1 MSSPIGERLR
11 RREDPAMIQGQ
22 ARYVGD
28 IRLPGMLH
36 AAFVRSPHAHARITS
51 LDLAKARGMPG
62 VVAAFGAHDLPAL
75 GHPIM
80 GAMERPDIAARTESP
95 LAAAVVR
102 YDGAPVTLVVADDP
116 YHAADAAAA
125 VSVGYDILPP
135 ALDPVQAQ
143 RDGAPLVHDDVPR
156 NVAAR
161 VTRSTGALDDAF
173 AAPDVVL
180 HERFVTSRGAG
191 LSIETR
197 GVVAAPSGEDG
208 VALTLWDSTQ
218 APHVVRRAVAAALAL
233 PQDAVRV
240 VTPAVGG
247 AFGPKGRIYPEE
259 IALGAVALSLG
270 RPVSWQATRSEDLRS
285 TYQGRGIIIDAALAA
300 RADGTILGLRATL
313 TQDCGAYL
321 PNGVVVPESSAQHLI
336 GPYRVPAMS
345 AEIVAVYTHK
355 VPLTPLRGGGRE
367 GGVFAMERLLDHLA
381 RELQLDPLEVRRR
394 NALRPDEFPHDTGY
408 PNPHGPGTIVY
419 DSGDYPTYLDKARA
433 LIGYDDVRRA
443 QPEERAAGL
452 YRGVA
457 VTLFLEATG
466 LAKESARVEVADDG
480 GVHVTVGSPSNGQ
493 SHATTFAQVCA
504 ARLGVPVDKV
514 TVTSGDTAAMGEG
527 TGTFASRMAVM
538 GGNAVA
544 LAARDVRRRALD
556 AAAALLDVSA
566 GDLELA
572 GGIVS
577 VRGVPGRT
585 IALAEVARQL
595 RQQGGGEALQATHSF
610 APDHPVCYA
619 GGAHAALVAVDPE
632 TGRVEVRRYVVV
644 HDCGTV
650 INPTVVEGQMHGGVT
665 HGLGNALHEAAVVD
679 DVGRLVTDQLWS
691 YAVPRAQDV
700 PPFEVEHQAQP
711 SPYNPEGIK
720 GAGEGGV
727 IGSLATIAAAVED
740 ALAPR
745 GLTLNSLPIRSE
757 QLSNVNR

>member
-1 MSSPIGERLR
+1 MAHSFQRPLSSGDDQQCPRIHLFWFRLCRVRIIGGGAIGE
-11 RREDPAMIQGQ
+11 
-22 ARYVGD
+22 
-28 IRLPGMLH
+28 
-36 AAFVRSPHAHARITS
+36 
-51 LDLAKARGMPG
+51 
-62 VVAAFGAHDLPAL
+62 
-75 GHPIM
+75 
-80 GAMERPDIAARTESP
+80 
-95 LAAAVVR
+95 
-102 YDGAPVTLVVADDP
+102 
-116 YHAADAAAA
+116 A
-125 VSVGYDILPP
+125 VSPDERDI
-135 ALDPVQAQ
+135 
-143 RDGAPLVHDDVPR
+143 G
-156 NVAAR
+156 
-161 VTRSTGALDDAF
+161 SEF
-173 AAPDVVL
+173 
-180 HERFVTSRGAG
+180 G
-191 LSIETR
+191 LSRVR
-197 GVVAAPSGEDG
+197 GIVAAPSGEDG
-208 VALTLWDSTQ
+208 VALTPWDSTQ

-259 IALGAVALSLG
+259 IALAAVALSLD

-300 RADGTILGLRATL
+300 RADCTILGLRATL

-321 PNGVVVPESSAQHLI
+321 PNGIVVPESSAQHLI

-419 DSGDYPTYLDKARA
+419 DSGDYPTYLEKARA
-433 LIGYDDVRRA
+433 LIGYDDVKRA

-466 LAKESARVEVADDG
+466 LAKESARVEVTDDG

-544 LAARDVRRRALD
+544 LAARSIACPSASSSCRTSTDDVAQRLVQRGGGGGENGRRFRAQRGAVEGRGVAACFAHHEAASRVIPRPPAQLDGGVQAAGRDGGERAADRAGHAQAHYMPPQQLHVAPRDVFFVSVRDRAVEHGVVQLGEAARAQWLAVERRALP
-556 AAAALLDVSA
+556 LF
-566 GDLELA
+566 
-572 GGIVS
+572 GIEQLV
-577 VRGVPGRT
+577 VQRVIERAITHVAVFGQANTHAPGR
-585 IALAEVARQL
+585 
-595 RQQGGGEALQATHSF
+595 
-610 APDHPVCYA
+610 
-619 GGAHAALVAVDPE
+619 
-632 TGRVEVRRYVVV
+632 
-644 HDCGTV
+644 
-650 INPTVVEGQMHGGVT
+650 
-665 HGLGNALHEAAVVD
+665 
-679 DVGRLVTDQLWS
+679 
-691 YAVPRAQDV
+691 
-700 PPFEVEHQAQP
+700 
-711 SPYNPEGIK
+711 
-720 GAGEGGV
+720 
-727 IGSLATIAAAVED
+727 
-740 ALAPR
+740 
-745 GLTLNSLPIRSE
+745 
-757 QLSNVNR
+757 

>member
-1 MSSPIGERLR
+1 MSSPIGERLC

-28 IRLPGMLH
+28 LRLPGMLY

-102 YDGAPVTLVVADDP
+102 YDGAPVALVVADDP
-116 YHAADAAAA
+116 YRAADAAAA
-125 VSVGYDILPP
+125 VSVTYEPLPP
-135 ALDPVQAQ
+135 ALDPAQ
-143 RDGAPLVHDDVPR
+143 TQQDGAPLVHDDVPR

-173 AAPDVVL
+173 AVPDIVL
-180 HERFVTSRGAG
+180 RERFVTSRGAG

-197 GVVAAPSGEDG
+197 GIVAAPSGEDG

-218 APHVVRRAVAAALAL
+218 APHVVRRAVALAL

-285 TYQGRGIIIDAALAA
+285 TYQGRGVIIDAALAA

-321 PNGVVVPESSAQHLI
+321 PNGIVVPESSAQHI

-381 RELQLDPLEVRRR
+381 CELQLDPLEVRRR

-419 DSGDYPTYLDKARA
+419 DSGDYPTYLEKARA
-433 LIGYDDVRRA
+433 LIGYDDVKRA
-443 QPEERAAGL
+443 QPEERTAGL

-480 GVHVTVGSPSNGQ
+480 GVHVTGGSPSNGQ

-504 ARLGVPVDKV
+504 ARLGVPVDTV

-544 LAARDVRRRALD
+544 LAARSIACP
-556 AAAALLDVSA
+556 SA
-566 GDLELA
+566 
-572 GGIVS
+572 S
-577 VRGVPGRT
+577 SSCRT
-585 IALAEVARQL
+585 
-595 RQQGGGEALQATHSF
+595 SS
-610 APDHPVCYA
+610 
-619 GGAHAALVAVDPE
+619 
-632 TGRVEVRRYVVV
+632 
-644 HDCGTV
+644 
-650 INPTVVEGQMHGGVT
+650 
-665 HGLGNALHEAAVVD
+665 D
-679 DVGRLVTDQLWS
+679 DV
-691 YAVPRAQDV
+691 A
-700 PPFEVEHQAQP
+700 
-711 SPYNPEGIK
+711 
-720 GAGEGGV
+720 
-727 IGSLATIAAAVED
+727 
-740 ALAPR
+740 
-745 GLTLNSLPIRSE
+745 
-757 QLSNVNR
+757 

>member
-1 MSSPIGERLR
+1 
-11 RREDPAMIQGQ
+11 
-22 ARYVGD
+22 
-28 IRLPGMLH
+28 
-36 AAFVRSPHAHARITS
+36 
-51 LDLAKARGMPG
+51 MPG

-75 GHPIM
+75 GHPMM

-95 LAAAVVR
+95 LATNVVR
-102 YDGAPVTLVVADDP
+102 YDGAPVALVVADDP
-116 YHAADAAAA
+116 YRAADAAAA
-125 VSVGYDILPP
+125 ASVTYEPLPP
-135 ALDPVQAQ
+135 ALDPAQAQ
-143 RDGAPLVHDDVPR
+143 QDGALLVHDDVPR

-173 AAPDVVL
+173 AAPDIVL
-180 HERFVTSRGAG
+180 RERFVTSRGAG

-197 GVVAAPSGEDG
+197 GVVAAPGGED
-208 VALTLWDSTQ
+208 
-218 APHVVRRAVAAALAL
+218 VVRRAVAAALAL

-259 IALGAVALSLG
+259 ITLGAVALSLD

-321 PNGVVVPESSAQHLI
+321 PNGIVVPESSAQHLI
-336 GPYRVPAMS
+336 GPYRVPALS

-381 RELQLDPLEVRRR
+381 RELQLNPLEVRRR

-419 DSGDYPTYLDKARA
+419 DSGDYPTYLEKARA
-433 LIGYDDVRRA
+433 LIGYDDVKRA
-443 QPEERAAGL
+443 QPEERTAGL

-504 ARLGVPVDKV
+504 ARLGVPVDTV

-544 LAARDVRRRALD
+544 LAARSIACP
-556 AAAALLDVSA
+556 SA
-566 GDLELA
+566 
-572 GGIVS
+572 S
-577 VRGVPGRT
+577 SSCRT
-585 IALAEVARQL
+585 
-595 RQQGGGEALQATHSF
+595 SS
-610 APDHPVCYA
+610 
-619 GGAHAALVAVDPE
+619 
-632 TGRVEVRRYVVV
+632 
-644 HDCGTV
+644 
-650 INPTVVEGQMHGGVT
+650 
-665 HGLGNALHEAAVVD
+665 D
-679 DVGRLVTDQLWS
+679 DV
-691 YAVPRAQDV
+691 A
-700 PPFEVEHQAQP
+700 
-711 SPYNPEGIK
+711 
-720 GAGEGGV
+720 
-727 IGSLATIAAAVED
+727 
-740 ALAPR
+740 
-745 GLTLNSLPIRSE
+745 
-757 QLSNVNR
+757 

>member
-62 VVAAFGAHDLPAL
+62 VIAAFGARDLPTL
-75 GHPIM
+75 GRPM
-80 GAMERPDIAARTESP
+80 VGAMERPDIAARTESP
-95 LAAAVVR
+95 LADAVVR
-102 YDGAPVTLVVADDP
+102 YDGAPIALVVADDP

-125 VSVGYDILPP
+125 VSVTYDILPP
-135 ALDPVQAQ
+135 ALDPAQAQ

-161 VTRSTGALDDAF
+161 VTRSTSALDDAF

-180 HERFVTSRGAG
+180 RERFATSRGAG

-197 GVVAAPSGEDG
+197 GVVAAPGGDDD

-270 RPVSWQATRSEDLRS
+270 HPVSWQATRSEDLRS
-285 TYQGRGIIIDAALAA
+285 TYQGRGIIIDAARAA
-300 RADGTILGLRATL
+300 RTILGLRATL

-336 GPYRVPAMS
+336 GPYRVPAIS

-419 DSGDYPTYLDKARA
+419 DSGDYPAYLEKARA
-433 LIGYDDVRRA
+433 LIGYDDVKRA
-443 QPEERAAGL
+443 QPEERAAVL
-452 YRGVA
+452 YRSVA

-466 LAKESARVEVADDG
+466 LAKESARVRVADDG

-544 LAARDVRRRALD
+544 LAARDVRQRALD
-556 AAAALLDVSA
+556 AAATLLDVSA
-566 GDLELA
+566 SDLELA

-577 VRGVPGRT
+577 VRGIPSRT
-585 IALAEVARQL
+585 IALAEVARQ
-595 RQQGGGEALQATHSF
+595 RGGGEALQATRSF
-610 APDHPVCYA
+610 APDYPVCYA

-632 TGRVEVRRYVVV
+632 TGHVEVQRYVVV

-650 INPTVVEGQMHGGVT
+650 INPTVVEGQMHGGVA
-665 HGLGNALHEAAVVD
+665 HGLSNALHKDAVVD
-679 DVGRLVTDQLWS
+679 DAGRLVTDHLWS
-691 YAVPRAQDV
+691 YAIPRAQDI

-711 SPYNPEGIK
+711 SPYNPEGVK

-740 ALAPR
+740 ALASR